1 MAKALA
7 TNGATVYILGRRAS
21 KLQEAVASTSGL
33 PQEAKMIPLECD
45 VSSKESLEAA
55 ASHIA
60 KETGYINLLIANAGI
75 LGPNYESLAPRAE
88 NDPKGPLTLE
98 EAQKALWDT
107 PMDDFVNVYKVN
119 VAGAMFCA
127 VAFLNLLDKGN
138 AKKNVKQTSQ
148 IVVTSSIGSFHR
160 SFQQAGLAYI
170 TSKAA
175 TTHLVKTLASFL
187 VQFRIRVNAIAPG
200 RKSRPC
206 LRGGWRKMTDRM
218 LF

>member
-1 MAKALA
+1 
-7 TNGATVYILGRRAS
+7 
-21 KLQEAVASTSGL
+21 
-33 PQEAKMIPLECD
+33 MIPLECD

-55 ASHIA
+55 AAHVA

-75 LGPNYESLAPRAE
+75 LGPNYESLVPRTE
-88 NDPKGPLTLE
+88 NDPKGPLILQ

-107 PMDDFVNVYKVN
+107 PMDDFMNVYKVN
-119 VAGAMFCA
+119 VAGAMFSA
-127 VAFLNLLDKGN
+127 VAFLNLLNEGN
-138 AKKNVKQTSQ
+138 ARKNVKQTSQ

-160 SFQQAGLAYI
+160 SFQQAGLAYT

-200 RKSRPC
+200 RKLRSC
-206 LRGGWRKMTDRM
+206 LQGEERR
-218 LF
+218 